1 MAKLLPSFPTRSC
14 TISRSG
20 ISSAEKELRESEII
34 CLKLL
39 IRSQCYNYNAYVM
52 NVIPELENSTNM
64 QAVSFDIDMSDI
76 FLYGEFVK
84 QIYQS
89 LKTMLSNNFE
99 DL

>member
-1 MAKLLPSFPTRSC
+1 
-14 TISRSG
+14 
-20 ISSAEKELRESEII
+20 
-34 CLKLL
+34 
-39 IRSQCYNYNAYVM
+39 M

-64 QAVSFDIDMSDI
+64 QVVSFDIDMSDI

-84 QIYQS
+84 KIYQS